1 LSEFIGDVN
10 GMNTRL
16 FAMNMVIAFL
26 LAPIGMAF
34 SETGKLSKSW
44 IGSFVGSSIP
54 GQEIKSTQIVTLI
67 GQSRVASEMKIG
79 DILRELEQD
88 CAEGNGLA
96 IVNVRMESHLGTFG
110 KLAAKGTLET
120 NVGGRDVLIYGDCV
134 LEVSQKSPR

>member
-1 LSEFIGDVN
+1 
-10 GMNTRL
+10 MNTRL
-16 FAMNMVIAFL
+16 LAMNMVIVFL
-26 LAPIGMAF
+26 FTPVGMAF
-34 SETGKLSKSW
+34 SETGKLSKNW
-44 IGSFVGSSIP
+44 IGSFVGASIP

-79 DILRELEQD
+79 DILRELERD

-96 IVNVRMESHLGTFG
+96 IVNVRIESHLGTFG